1 MAEIVCPECGYRV
14 NIVRTGPHSAK
25 PEHHYPDFQRL
36 CREGP
41 FRYITGTGCSK
52 LDATYLAFEDQF
64 RGSREEIKKRLAVYL
79 PVLRG
84 AQAGT
89 ERAPVLDVGCGNGTQ
104 TVFLAEHYSRV
115 LGLEVSE
122 SAVQSA
128 KQTYPGVEF
137 RQYDLLDEEATKALH
152 SELGD
157 CNIYVRAVLHPL
169 PDESRAIA
177 VANLARLL
185 GKRGGLFVIELAKAA
200 KDVFGAALAAGP
212 DSVPKLR
219 RVLSYGITP
228 ANLEDGMLEQ
238 LFENAGIEVV
248 DHGSS
253 LLLSTDRLAD
263 GEQLKAPLNYVVGRL
278 KHS

>member
-1 MAEIVCPECGYRV
+1 MSTDLNVKCERFWSELP
-14 NIVRTGPHSAK
+14 TGADEAVWASDPSTNAAVPLPWFQPHFAS
-25 PEHHYPDFQRL
+25 D
-36 CREGP
+36 
-41 FRYITGTGCSK
+41 
-52 LDATYLAFEDQF
+52 
-64 RGSREEIKKRLAVYL
+64 L
-79 PVLRG
+79 PL
-84 AQAGT
+84 
-89 ERAPVLDVGCGNGTQ
+89 LDVGCGNGTQ

-169 PDESRAIA
+169 PDERRAIA
-177 VANLARLL
+177 VANLAFLL